1 MLDILKERLVQV
13 EGEIETARTADIE
26 PTVRAKVEEYE
37 AKVRQECE
45 AERNKKVEKLVCV
58 KIGIEYLIDKEAQ
71 KVAEERAAAE
81 ERYPTAET
89 TAGAVTAAEEATNLE
104 EG

>member
-1 MLDILKERLVQV
+1 MLDVLKEKLGQV

-26 PTVRAKVEEYE
+26 PTIRAKVEAYE

-45 AERNKKVEKLVCV
+45 AERSKKVEKLVCV

-81 ERYPTAET
+81 LASNAET
-89 TAGAVTAAEEATNLE
+89 TGAATATEEATNLE

>member
-26 PTVRAKVEEYE
+26 PAIRAKVEAYE

-81 ERYPTAET
+81 LASSAET